1 MEKILCEKCKNAYLQ
16 KNEDGYFCSSCGM
29 FHPKAE
35 ENLLLGIHC
44 YKEGR
49 LEESSDYLMKAI
61 VSDGSNHKAL
71 LYKAFE
77 KGELNLIDYVTE
89 TEYYQNAMLEL
100 YSAQYEMNS
109 TLIELKSYEGF

>member
-71 LYKAFE
+71 LYKALGDGFKFDE
-77 KGELNLIDYVTE
+77 DSTSLKDIYV
-89 TEYYQNAMLEL
+89 
-100 YSAQYEMNS
+100 
-109 TLIELKSYEGF
+109 KSFLLLS